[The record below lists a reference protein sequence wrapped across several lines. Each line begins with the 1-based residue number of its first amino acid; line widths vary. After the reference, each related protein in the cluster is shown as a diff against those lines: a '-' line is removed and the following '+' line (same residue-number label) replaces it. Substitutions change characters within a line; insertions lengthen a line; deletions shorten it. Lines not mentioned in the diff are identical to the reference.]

1 MAPPLRAGQRQGGI
15 NIFTPCRQRLGAAR
29 RGRRRRR
36 WHRRHRLAAHQRAG
50 ALLAP
55 AGGQRQGGINIF
67 TPIGNDLGTARRGRR
82 RWCVSVQHRLQV
94 RRFTTSSLTNA
105 DADRNTTVLQTND
118 GPGDLACA
126 TDLVRVGD
134 VTAFTEGNGSVDS
147 AAEFNALIA
156 LPGPHGV
163 TEFTAGLEYHNQ
175 PGALNESISDVFGS
189 LVKRWF
195 HRQTAADADWLI
207 GADVFTP
214 GIEAYALRS
223 MKEPGKAY
231 DNELFGKDPQPDH
244 MSRYM
249 HLPDNFL
256 GDFGGVHIKSGI
268 PNKAFYLTAM
278 DIGGYAWEAPEH
290 IWYEALKASNVP
302 TQFHEFANLTYAKAG
317 ELYGAP
323 EQQSVLTAWRKVGMP
338 ISVPLAAAATARARA
353 ATGRE
358 ADTLAALSKQI
369 EGLATQMKAVGIL
382 NVGWT

>member
-1 MAPPLRAGQRQGGI
+1 M
-15 NIFTPCRQRLGAAR
+15 
-29 RGRRRRR
+29 
-36 WHRRHRLAAHQRAG
+36 
-50 ALLAP
+50 
-55 AGGQRQGGINIF
+55 
-67 TPIGNDLGTARRGRR
+67 
-82 RWCVSVQHRLQV
+82 
-94 RRFTTSSLTNA
+94 
-105 DADRNTTVLQTND
+105 
-118 GPGDLACA
+118 
-126 TDLVRVGD
+126 RVGD

-156 LPGPHGV
+156 LPGPRRHRV
-163 TEFTAGLEYHNQ
+163 HCRSRIPFS
-175 PGALNESISDVFGS
+175 GALNESISDVFGS

-244 MSRYM
+244 MRRYM

-302 TQFHEFANLTYAKAG
+302 TQFHAFANLTYAKAG